1 MMHSIEKMKLIFAIW
16 LWLFYSFSTFSQ
28 VDTTVTDELP
38 YSFPMIIRYENNK
51 AEISHVNRLRL
62 RVLAEYM
69 IAHPTVKILIEGH
82 VCCAPAKAVSRRR
95 ARSVY
100 RYLRKLEV
108 PINQMSFVGKS
119 FDEPRVLKEKTE
131 LDKDMNRRVEIE
143 LLTR

>member
-1 MMHSIEKMKLIFAIW
+1 MRFFFAI
-16 LWLFYSFSTFSQ
+16 LICLLNTGRTYCQKDS
-28 VDTTVTDELP
+28 TVTDELP

-62 RVLAEYM
+62 QVLAEYM
-69 IAHPTVKILIEGH
+69 IAHPTMKILIEGH

-119 FDEPRVLKEKTE
+119 FDEPRVPKEKTE